1 MTQLTL
7 SDRFRRAVRNFH
19 EGDEGMETLQVVII
33 IAVAAVVII
42 GAMLIYTNIIA
53 PYANTTTK
61 NVTKFQQNA
70 PAAPTFSS

>member
-7 SDRFRRAVRNFH
+7 ADRLRRAVREFH

-70 PAAPTFSS
+70 PKAPNFGS